1 MKDSDRRLEEL
12 VRRGEIER
20 RALAGAVGEIAQEV
34 HRRRAQWR
42 IAGFLA
48 AGLAAAATAA
58 YKLFGKGSLAAKVGR
73 YSSAASLVLGLT
85 RAALRLRRFL

>member
-1 MKDSDRRLEEL
+1 MKEAARRLEEL
-12 VRRGEIER
+12 VRHGEIER
-20 RALAGAVGEIAQEV
+20 RALANAVGEISQEI
-34 HRRRAQWR
+34 RRRRTQWR

-48 AGLAAAATAA
+48 GGLAATATAA